1 MFFFKNCQKKSKKS
15 SCPPRLSQAHG
26 YLTRFCIFAANF
38 QPTPMK
44 FPKRLITQTPDCLTE
59 PIGQAL
65 NVIISTLF
73 ALVFL
78 TAYTPFSDTSWFQ
91 LGTQSRFLNTIAF
104 VGTGTFF
111 LACSRV
117 LMTFLVK
124 KMRHFPLWLYLL
136 WLFLEIVLIG
146 TYHACLSYFQIQA
159 TDYSFAYLF
168 TKSLLVTLIALG
180 VPYTIT
186 DLVMLLQETRQK
198 LMLTKSDTV
207 ESDNEVMPEHTEIIN
222 LMDNNGNLKLSVKL
236 DNLYYIKAEDNY
248 INVFYQRSG
257 TIASYMLRCKMKTI
271 EDNSLDSSSLMRC
284 HRSYMVNINKVSV
297 LHNEADGFVI
307 DFEREGLESIPVS
320 KTYSAR
326 ILEAFNKK

>member
-1 MFFFKNCQKKSKKS
+1 M
-15 SCPPRLSQAHG
+15 R
-26 YLTRFCIFAANF
+26 
-38 QPTPMK
+38 
-44 FPKRLITQTPDCLTE
+44 FPKRLIMQTPECLTE
-59 PIGQAL
+59 PIGQSL

-91 LGTQSRFLNTIAF
+91 LGTNSHFMNTVAF
-104 VGTGTFF
+104 VGIGTFF

-117 LMTFLVK
+117 LMTFAVK
-124 KMRHFPLWLYLL
+124 RLRHFPLGLYIMWLL
-136 WLFLEIVLIG
+136 LEIVLIAAFH
-146 TYHACLSYFQIQA
+146 TCISYFQIQA
-159 TDYSFAYLF
+159 TDYSFSYIFA
-168 TKSLLVTLIALG
+168 KSLLITFIALA
-180 VPYTIT
+180 VPYIIT
-186 DLVMLLQETRQK
+186 DLVMLLKDTQQR

-207 ESDNEVMPEHTEIIN
+207 ESDDEVMPEHTEIIN

-257 TIASYMLRCKMKTI
+257 AIASYMLRCKMQTI
-271 EDNSLDSSSLMRC
+271 ADNCVDSSSLMRC
-284 HRSYMVNINKVSV
+284 HRSYIVNIKKVSV

-320 KTYSAR
+320 KTYSAKV
-326 ILEAFNKK
+326 LEAFNKK